1 MMRIQSLT
9 GAWQF
14 RQAGTEEWLRATVPG
29 GAHTDLLALGRL
41 PDPFV
46 GDNERRV
53 QWVAEADWE
62 YRYQF
67 AVAPELLRQAHIWL
81 VCDGLDTLA
90 TVSLNG
96 RELGHAANMFRQYR
110 WDVKPLLRA
119 EGNELRIDLESIV
132 RHVAQKQA
140 VRGLPGVSQA
150 IAGGP
155 YVRKAPCQFGWDW
168 GPQLP
173 PVGIWKDI
181 RLEAFDSARLSEVHL
196 RQFHVNGVVRVEA
209 RLAVENWTSGLS
221 ALLQVT
227 APDGAAHTISAALA
241 SATDNGLALEI
252 ENPQLW
258 WPNGWGDQPLY
269 HVQVQLNRSGAILDE
284 KTYQLGLRTIELR
297 QEPDEWGRS
306 FTLVVNGQPLF
317 AKGSNW
323 IPADSFPTRLTEAAL
338 EGLIRSAA
346 QTHQNMLR
354 VWGGGF
360 YEDEHF
366 YDLCD
371 RYGILVWQ
379 EFVFSCSIS
388 PLDEPDFAEN
398 VRVEVVE
405 NIRRLRHRTS
415 LALWCGNNEMEWGWA
430 DWNWDKPELQ
440 DLKAA
445 YDRFFHH
452 TLAEWCA
459 AEDPDHAYWPS
470 SPSSG
475 VPFEDPN
482 GQRQGDAH
490 YWDVWHGRKPFT
502 AYRSQYP
509 RFMSEFGF
517 QALPPLETIRTY
529 AAEPD
534 WNMTSY
540 IMEQHQ
546 KNASGNSLMVGQM
559 LDTFR
564 LPKDFESMVYLSMVL
579 QAEGVR
585 YGVEHWRR
593 HTRRV
598 SGTLYWQ
605 LNDCWPVA
613 SWSSLDYFGRWK
625 ALHYAA
631 RRFYAPLLLSIED
644 APPCQSIF
652 LSSDLLEEWQGSV
665 HWALTTLDG
674 KMLASGEKA
683 THVEPLGVTAIETL
697 DLSRFLDDDTRREL
711 VFVAELWQGDRRL
724 AGQTAFFVPTK
735 HLSLVDPQINADVT
749 LKEGLLA
756 IELSARSLARLVEC
770 SLTGADVIFSDN
782 YFDLPAQ
789 KVISVTAPLPAGWDL
804 ATAQAA
810 LKVRSV
816 YNTYSK

>member
-1 MMRIQSLT
+1 MRIQSLT
-9 GAWQF
+9 GAWHF
-14 RQAGTEEWLRATVPG
+14 RQAGTQEWLPATVPG
-29 GAHTDLLALGRL
+29 GAHTDLLALGRI

-62 YRYQF
+62 YRHQF
-67 AVAPELLRQAHIWL
+67 AVEPELLSQPHIWL

-96 RELGHAANMFRQYR
+96 RELGHTANMFRQFR
-110 WDVKPLLRA
+110 WDAKPLLNA
-119 EGNELRIDLESIV
+119 EGNALRITLESVV

-140 VRGLPGVSQA
+140 VRGLPGVPQA
-150 IAGGP
+150 IPGGP
-155 YVRKAPCQFGWDW
+155 HVRKAPCQFGWDW

-181 RLEAFDSARLSEVHL
+181 RLEAFDSARLSDVHL
-196 RQFHVNGVVRVEA
+196 RQGHVNGVVRLEA
-209 RLAVENWTSGLS
+209 RLTVQNWSPGLS
-221 ALLQVT
+221 ARLHVT
-227 APDGAAHTISAALA
+227 APDGTAHTVNAGLA
-241 SATDNGLALEI
+241 SATGNSLALEI
-252 ENPQLW
+252 KNPQLW

-269 HVQVQLNRSGAILDE
+269 GVQVQVKRSGATLDE

-306 FTLVVNGQPLF
+306 FAFVINGRPLF
-317 AKGSNW
+317 AKGANW
-323 IPADSFPTRLTEAAL
+323 IPADSFPTRLTDGAL

-360 YEDEHF
+360 YEDERF

-379 EFVFSCSIS
+379 DFVFSCSVY
-388 PLDEPDFAEN
+388 PLDEPDFLEN

-405 NIRRLRHRTS
+405 NVRRLRHRAS
-415 LALWCGNNEMEWGWA
+415 LALWCGNNEMEMEWV
-430 DWNWDKPELQ
+430 DRKWDKPELQ
-440 DLKAA
+440 ALKAA
-445 YDRFFHH
+445 YNRFFHQ
-452 TLAEWCA
+452 TLPEWCA

-475 VPFEDPN
+475 LPFEDPN
-482 GQRQGDAH
+482 GQRRGDAH
-490 YWDVWHGRKPFT
+490 YWDVWHGRRPFT
-502 AYRSQYP
+502 AYRGQYP

-517 QALPPLETIRTY
+517 QALPPLDTIRTF
-529 AAEPD
+529 AAEAD

-564 LPKDFESMVYLSMVL
+564 LPKDFESLVYVGMVL
-579 QAEGVR
+579 QAEGIR

-631 RRFYAPLLLSIED
+631 RRFFAPLLLSIED
-644 APPCQSIF
+644 DPPWQSIYV
-652 LSSDLLEEWQGSV
+652 SSDLIEEWQGSV

-674 KMLASGEKA
+674 KQLASGEKA
-683 THVEPLGVTAIETL
+683 ARVKPLGVTAIDKL
-697 DLSRFLDDDTRREL
+697 DFSGFVDDDTCREL

-724 AGQTAFFVPTK
+724 AWQTAFFVPTK
-735 HLSLVDPQINADVT
+735 HLSLVEPRIKANMT

-756 IELSARSLARLVEC
+756 VALSAQSLARLVEC

-789 KVISVTAPLPAGWDL
+789 KPVSVTAPLPAGWDL
-804 ATAQAA
+804 ARAQAA

-816 YNTYSK
+816 YNTYSP